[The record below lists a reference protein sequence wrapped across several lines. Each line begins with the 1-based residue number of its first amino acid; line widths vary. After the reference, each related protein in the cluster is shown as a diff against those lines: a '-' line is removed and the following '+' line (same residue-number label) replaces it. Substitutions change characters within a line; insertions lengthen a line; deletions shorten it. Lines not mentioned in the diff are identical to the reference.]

1 MIDLHTHTLLSDGAL
16 VPSELARRAVV
27 CGYKGLAIT
36 DHADESNL
44 EVLLA
49 QTIKVCAELNK
60 QRGLKLIP
68 GVELTHLPV
77 NTIGRMVKKARLL
90 GAALVVGHGE
100 TIAEPVAPGTNRA
113 YINAGVD
120 ILAHPGLIPATES
133 TLAAKR
139 SVYLEI
145 STRKGHGLANGHVAA
160 AAKKAGAKM
169 LVNSDAHCPGDLNSS
184 ARALSV
190 VLGAGLTSGDFK
202 RMQENAGRLL
212 KKN

>member
-1 MIDLHTHTLLSDGAL
+1 MIDLHAHTLLSDGVL
-16 VPSELARRAVV
+16 VPSELARRAAV
-27 CGYKGLAIT
+27 CGYKALAIT

-44 EVLLA
+44 ELVLA

-60 QRGLKLIP
+60 QKGLKLMA
-68 GVELTHLPV
+68 GVELTHLPID
-77 NTIGRMVKKARLL
+77 TIGRMVKKARLL

-113 YINAGVD
+113 FINAGVD
-120 ILAHPGLIPATES
+120 ILAHPGLITPREAS
-133 TLAAKR
+133 LAAKR
-139 SVYLEI
+139 SVHLEI
-145 STRKGHGLANGHVAA
+145 STRKGHSLTNGHVGA

-184 ARALSV
+184 AKALNV
-190 VLGAGLTSGDFK
+190 VLGAGLTGRDFK